1 MSSRKVISLLMGLVL
16 VLFVSASAL
25 AADEIFGTWR
35 LVSWKRTIVATGET
49 SDLMGKAPKGYV
61 IYGRDGRFVSVIVND
76 VRPNVPDVTKMT
88 DKDRVA
94 LYNTIIAYAGTYT
107 FDGKTLSNKVEIS
120 WNESWNGTVQ
130 VRTVKFEGDRMFL
143 SAEPTVGALD
153 GKLRRLDMI
162 WERVK

>member
-1 MSSRKVISLLMGLVL
+1 MSLRKVISLLMGLVL

-107 FDGKTLSNKVEIS
+107 FANVLLT
-120 WNESWNGTVQ
+120 
-130 VRTVKFEGDRMFL
+130 F
-143 SAEPTVGALD
+143 AGALMM
-153 GKLRRLDMI
+153 LL
-162 WERVK
+162 